1 MGNIVQYSKLSGQ
14 NIQGLMRPLIFC
26 NPAYCNQANMFDI
39 NRVLAEKLMK
49 IKPERR
55 SIRLEM
61 CFNQILSELPDDVI
75 VKNFDVMFNPNYKV
89 DVLQILIA
97 ANRKKSFSVLW
108 PGKLS
113 AGKLIYAEDGYADYK
128 EFDVNNYD
136 ITCVI

>member
-14 NIQGLMRPLIFC
+14 SIQGLMRPIVFC
-26 NPAYCNQANMFDI
+26 DSAYCNQANMFDI
-39 NRVLAEKLMK
+39 NHALAEKLMK

-61 CFNQILSELPDDVI
+61 CFNQILSGLPDNVI

-97 ANRKKSFSVLW
+97 ANRKKTFSVLW
-108 PGKLS
+108 PGKLL
-113 AGKLIYAEDGYADYK
+113 AGKLIYAEDGYVDYK